1 LSDLDTICVDCGEP
15 MKLEGT
21 CPNCGA
27 PAIERDPRSLA
38 GNDAEDRR

>member
-1 LSDLDTICVDCGEP
+1 MGDQDTLCADCGEP

-27 PAIERDPRSLA
+27 LAIERDPRSLV
-38 GNDAEDRR
+38 EDDDDPQR